1 MATHG
6 DLTDTVAAAVLAQSD
21 NVMNAVQVMRDQA
34 IDSGT
39 LVSGPERTVEVS
51 DEETVLSDKFE
62 PVSVCRGDR
71 EFIPNKTDATQQE
84 RQCASACKYL
94 CWSVIFPG

>member
-1 MATHG
+1 MATHR
-6 DLTDTVAAAVLAQSD
+6 DLTDTVAAAMLAQSD

-34 IDSGT
+34 IGSGA
-39 LVSGPERTVEVS
+39 LVSGPEQTVELS

-62 PVSVCRGDR
+62 PVSVYRGDR
-71 EFIPNKTDATQQE
+71 EFIPNKAGSTQQE

-94 CWSVIFPG
+94 CRSVIFSG